1 MNLPYEL
8 FIGLRYLKAKRK
20 QTLISLITVIS
31 VAGVALGVGTL
42 IAVLAVMTGF
52 KEDLQEK
59 ILGTNSHVV
68 VYERGEQG
76 IKGYQELIKKVR
88 KIDHVIAVSP
98 FIMGQVM
105 LSSGSSVSGVIIK
118 GVDPTLVI
126 KVTDIAKYIK
136 EGKIESLQGTD
147 KKPGLILGKEL
158 ARRLGS
164 FIGDEVTVLSPLG
177 EMGPF
182 GMIPRMKKF
191 DVVAV
196 FDSGMY
202 EYDSTLVYTSI
213 KNAQDF
219 FDMGDSVS
227 GLEVRVDDIYKA
239 SRITDVIE
247 AKLNEEGLRY
257 WARDWMQMN
266 RSLFSALKLE
276 KIVMFIILILIILV
290 AAFGIVG
297 TLTLIVMEKT
307 KDIAILISMGVA
319 RSGIM
324 RIFMIEGLI
333 IGVIGTILGLIL
345 GSTIVKLLHE
355 FITLPGDV
363 YYISYLPVKMKGL
376 DLILVSISGV
386 VISFLATLYPSYQAA
401 KLNPAEAIRYE

>member
-1 MNLPYEL
+1 MDLPYEL
-8 FIGLRYLKAKRK
+8 FVGLRYLKAKRK
-20 QTLISLITVIS
+20 QTLISLITAIS
-31 VAGVALGVGTL
+31 IAGVALGVGTL

-59 ILGTNSHVV
+59 ILGTNSHIVI
-68 VYERGEQG
+68 YERGEQG
-76 IKGYQELIKKVR
+76 IKNYQEVLEKVR
-88 KIDHVIAVSP
+88 KTDHVMAVSP

-105 LSSGSSVSGVIIK
+105 LSSQSSVSGVVIK
-118 GVDPTLVI
+118 GVDPTLVVN
-126 KVTDIAKYIK
+126 VTDIAKFIK
-136 EGKIESLQGTD
+136 EGKIESLQVVD
-147 KKPGLILGKEL
+147 ERPALLLGKEL

-164 FIGDEVTVLSPLG
+164 FIGDEVTVISPLG

-191 DVVAV
+191 NVVGI

-219 FDMGDSVS
+219 FGMGDSVS
-227 GLEVRVDDIYKA
+227 GLEIRVDNIYKA
-239 SRITDVIE
+239 SQITDVIE

-307 KDIAILISMGVA
+307 KDIAILISMGATKKGV
-319 RSGIM
+319 M

-333 IGVIGTILGLIL
+333 IGIIGTILGLIL
-345 GSTIVKLLHE
+345 GYAIVNLLHK
-355 FITLPGDV
+355 FVTLPGDV